1 MKEGNIILTPIPQA
15 DGKVKYHPA
24 VILREFP
31 SPYRDVLVCGISTQ
45 IHLYI
50 ENFDETIA
58 TSDDDFVKSGLLN
71 QSLIRL
77 GFLAVIPIRNIAGAI
92 GEISTDRH
100 KRLLIK
106 LSEYLLKSIK

>member
-1 MKEGNIILTPIPQA
+1 MKERNVKLTPIPQS
-15 DGKVKYHPA
+15 DGKIKYRPA
-24 VILREFP
+24 IILREFP

-45 IHLYI
+45 IHLCI
-50 ENFDETIA
+50 ENFDEIIA
-58 TSDDDFVKSGLLN
+58 TTDDGFIKSGLLN

-92 GEISTDRH
+92 GEISPDRH